1 MSNKMTEKYDYP
13 VLNGDELDGV
23 TKRNNEAL
31 INDFTRISDYNNNI
45 NDQNEEMVKNN
56 TLPGKGVVQQITTT
70 SLAMDLSFASQAKSI
85 ALKMNK
91 IEDFLSSIEDR
102 LFNEETLM
110 DLSKTEL
117 LNLYT
122 STRLMK
128 SDAFKQMKEIRK
140 DIDFEN
146 LEAVLLSM
154 HAKEDINNKDIESGE
169 VQSLLSKLFDSS
181 AFLNKSKQIEESKD
195 NEQH

>member
-1 MSNKMTEKYDYP
+1 MTEKYDYP